1 MVAAAVRIQSHER
14 GRRSR
19 QSRRHGSASPAAARS
34 PRRLAARQSALAS
47 ASGAAA
53 LREQLAANEQ
63 KRQALFAQQAEKRA
77 VAVRALGGIA
87 ADPVQR
93 THAYPSAETLPSR
106 GAEPAMALPRQGAE
120 PARGGVGALAEALAE
135 QSAARRELAEQA
147 AADVVIGRARNGTP
161 APKQSEHHGCSGL
174 TTLLWA
180 QW

>member
-19 QSRRHGSASPAAARS
+19 QSRRNGSARGPAARS

-77 VAVRALGGIA
+77 AAVRALGGTA
-87 ADPVQR
+87 ADPIHR
-93 THAYPSAETLPSR
+93 THAYPSAEPLPPR
-106 GAEPAMALPRQGAE
+106 GEEAAEPAMALARHGAE

-147 AADVVIGRARNGTP
+147 AADVVIGRARNGTS
-161 APKQSEHHGCSGL
+161 APTVSEHHGCSGL
-174 TTLLWA
+174 TTL
-180 QW
+180 

>member
-1 MVAAAVRIQSHER
+1 MVAVAVRIQSHER

-106 GAEPAMALPRQGAE
+106 GEDGAEPAMARQGGEA
-120 PARGGVGALAEALAE
+120 ARGGVGALAEALAE

-161 APKQSEHHGCSGL
+161 APTVSEHHGCSGL
-174 TTLLWA
+174 TTL
-180 QW
+180 